1 MTATPEFWGN
11 PIPPVTV
18 SCPWKPYKVLQAV
31 AGVSQ
36 YSGKIQLPDFK
47 AVGSGFISSFKNRRS
62 QTDVR
67 KGEHCNHGGI
77 AHMSSDSGWLP
88 PSCLPLKQSACILWG
103 CVHAWMWERLTF
115 SSQVLFVF
123 EKIDVALEIMFK
135 NSGARWGKGYL
146 LLHSKD
152 VCEYTDFTLCIPF
165 SAVVFK
171 ECYCRFSSTSVSVLR
186 VCDPLCL
193 SLSEAW
199 HRILT

>member
-1 MTATPEFWGN
+1 M
-11 PIPPVTV
+11 
-18 SCPWKPYKVLQAV
+18 
-31 AGVSQ
+31 
-36 YSGKIQLPDFK
+36 
-47 AVGSGFISSFKNRRS
+47 GSGFISSFKNVHKLMFVKVS
-62 QTDVR
+62 TVTT
-67 KGEHCNHGGI
+67 GELHTCHRTLGGCHRLASPWSSLHVFYEGVCMHGCER
-77 AHMSSDSGWLP
+77 GWL
-88 PSCLPLKQSACILWG
+88 SAAKC
-103 CVHAWMWERLTF
+103 F
-115 SSQVLFVF
+115 SFC

-171 ECYCRFSSTSVSVLR
+171 ECYCRFSSTSVSVFR